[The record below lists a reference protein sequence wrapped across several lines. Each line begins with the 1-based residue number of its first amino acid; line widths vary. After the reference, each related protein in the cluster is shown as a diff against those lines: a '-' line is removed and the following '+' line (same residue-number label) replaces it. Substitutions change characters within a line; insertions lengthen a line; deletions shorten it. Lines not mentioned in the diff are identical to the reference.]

1 MRKHI
6 GILALA
12 VLVVGSLALNTIA
25 FQVDENK
32 DIVLI
37 ETFGKVTEEIVGRDA
52 PGLNFKWPYP
62 IQKVVRYDGRTSV
75 FEDTGDQ
82 ASTKDEQN
90 LIVTMYCAWR
100 IGNPREFHRSVNTD
114 DFEEKVAKVQDRI
127 RNLLRSAK
135 KDVMGLHTM
144 VDFINTDPQL
154 MKLDQIEGEILASV
168 RDKAMADYGVE
179 IVRVGIKSL
188 ALPESVTEQVINA
201 MKAGRQRDITSYQQE
216 GEAVATA
223 IEQRARS
230 DRDQIMD
237 FAERK
242 ANEIR
247 SEGDQA
253 AARYYTEFKDAEFAN
268 FLRVIESL
276 KVELAHKTV
285 FLLDGTGLPH
295 IRWFKDGPN
304 VGAADKTG
312 TKD

>member
-25 FQVDENK
+25 FQVDEHK

-37 ETFGKVTEEIVGRDA
+37 ETFGEVTKEIVGRDD
-52 PGLNFKWPYP
+52 PGLNSKWPYP
-62 IQKVVRYDGRTSV
+62 VQKVVRYDGRTSV

-82 ASTKDEQN
+82 ASTKDDQL
-90 LIVTMYCAWR
+90 LIVTAYCAWR

-114 DFEEKVAKVQDRI
+114 DFDEKATTIQNRI

-135 KDVMGLHTM
+135 KDVMGQHAM
-144 VDFINTDPQL
+144 VDFINTVPEQ
-154 MKLDQIEGEILASV
+154 MKLDEIESEILASV
-168 RDKAMADYGVE
+168 RDQAMADYGVE

-188 ALPESVTEQVINA
+188 TLPESVTEQVINA
-201 MKAGRQRDITSYQQE
+201 MKKGRERYITSYQQE

-253 AARYYTEFKDAEFAN
+253 AARYYTEFKDVEFAN
-268 FLRVIESL
+268 FLRIIESL

-285 FLLDGTGLPH
+285 FLLDGSGLPH
-295 IRWFKDGPN
+295 MRWFKDGPN
-304 VGAADKTG
+304 IGSSEKTG
-312 TKD
+312 VKD